1 MIEIMQKETFL
12 IALEMIIGLI
22 AILILG
28 GFLGIVLMVL

>member
-1 MIEIMQKETFL
+1 MSFL
-12 IALEMIIGLI
+12 IALEMTIGLI